1 MIYLELEILL
11 ELLKIYLPKS
21 RVADMGLLES
31 ALARPRA
38 TAFGEDAYVDIFE
51 KVAAMTISLVKNHCP
66 DDGNKR
72 LGLISLLVVMRANNY
87 EINSDL
93 DSTYEF
99 IIEIAE
105 TTNPDLKE
113 CAAWIKANSEKA

>member
-1 MIYLELEILL
+1 MIYLDLEILL

-38 TAFGEDAYVDIFE
+38 TAFGEDAYEDIFE
-51 KVAAMTISLVKNHCP
+51 KVAAMTISLVKNHCL

-93 DSTYEF
+93 DATYEF

-105 TTNPDLKE
+105 TTNPDLKA

>member
-1 MIYLELEILL
+1 MIYLDLEILL

-38 TAFGEDAYVDIFE
+38 TAFGEDAYEDIFE
-51 KVAAMTISLVKNHCP
+51 KVAAMTISLVKNHCL

-105 TTNPDLKE
+105 TTNPDLKK